1 MNIKDCFDAFGR
13 PDQDKLIE
21 FFKLRGENYTNEH
34 IKDIDY
40 LINKIAQN
48 MFRFEN
54 NIETAKSD
62 YLDLISLLLKK
73 GVIYDT
79 TTES

>member
-1 MNIKDCFDAFGR
+1 MNIKDCFEPFGR

-21 FFKLRGENYTNEH
+21 FFMLRGENYTTEH
-34 IKDIDY
+34 IKDVDY
-40 LINKIAQN
+40 LINKITQN

-79 TTES
+79 TPES